1 MSKNKFLDCTQ
12 TCKKKHCI
20 SCFYFILLKFL
31 KKETYMFEA
40 FVNQDIKPGKL
51 KKSYNK
57 TLDQLINGDFASAE
71 VKKMKSHGLFR
82 AKIDYENRLLF
93 KFGRYEDQS
102 CLLVLEIIYNHD
114 YQKSRFLRGVKVDE
128 NKLEP
133 LTHPSKIEHQQAEQL
148 VFVNKN
154 HKQFHVLDKIL
165 SFDDHQRKV
174 LHTPLPQV
182 IIGSAGSGKTALTL
196 EKLKTLHGK
205 VLYVTLSSY
214 LAENAARLFYA
225 MNYENENL
233 EVDFLS
239 FREFLEIWKV
249 PQGREME
256 YKMFEK
262 WFERHRQASKLK
274 DAHKTF
280 EEFRGVITGAGIK
293 KSFLQ
298 RGDYLKLGV
307 KQSIFL
313 EDERERVYDLF
324 EKYLS
329 FLKENNF
336 YDTNIL
342 AYEWLKHCEPLY
354 DYIVVDEVQD
364 LTNIQLYILLRSL
377 KNINHFVLC
386 GDANQVVHPN
396 FFSWSHLKT
405 MFFDQKQKIDTTSLL
420 RVNYRNSQQV
430 SELANRLLKIKI
442 ARFGSI
448 DKESNFLVEAN
459 NDLPGTVSFVEDKD
473 NQVAELNQK
482 TRLST
487 GFAVLVMRDEDKA
500 QAARIF
506 QTPLLFSVQDSKGL
520 EYENIILYNFLTDNA
535 DDFRHV
541 CEGVTPEEVEADNIT
556 YSRVKDK
563 KDKSAQ
569 IYKFYINSLYVA
581 ITRAVK
587 NVYMVENNRKHD
599 LFKLLGV
606 ISEHDKKAIRESISS
621 ADDWKKEAGRLQKQG
636 KTEQASA
643 IYEKVLKTAKPSWTP
658 IDQEAYVQLKKDA
671 LNPEHFNHKAKKQ
684 LYHFALA
691 YNHHTVMLELA
702 KLKFKKA
709 ETYENDRK
717 GVVRKHYPEYQ
728 SDNIKQVAQN
738 VNRYGI
744 NFRDLFNFS
753 PLHAAAMTGA
763 TKICEW
769 LTEYGANAHL
779 HDTFG
784 RTPLQIAVLQAF
796 NDQIYA
802 QTRLGTIYPL
812 LAKDPL
818 RLQVD
823 EKLVKIE
830 PVKIEY
836 FLVNLFI
843 AVQTSIMQKKEIFEP
858 LGVKIDDIL
867 ENLELF
873 PEQVLASYRKKR
885 KYMQPQ
891 LSKHEVD
898 SNNPY
903 NKKLFKRIDRGYYV
917 LNPELKILINDHW
930 HKTDDI
936 INMQDVSEE
945 QIKELAQ
952 ERYIK
957 KTEEMRKKIEKESR
971 RWERERERDRERD
984 ELGFW

>member
-1 MSKNKFLDCTQ
+1 
-12 TCKKKHCI
+12 
-20 SCFYFILLKFL
+20 
-31 KKETYMFEA
+31 MFEA
-40 FVNQDIKPGKL
+40 FVNHDIKPGKL
-51 KKSYNK
+51 KKAYTK
-57 TLDQLINGDFASAE
+57 TLEQLIKGDFASAE
-71 VKKMKSHGLFR
+71 VKKMKTHGLFR

-93 KFGRYEDQS
+93 KFGRYKEES
-102 CLLVLEIIYNHD
+102 CLLVLEIIFNHD
-114 YQKSRFLRGVKVDE
+114 YQKSRFLRGAKIDE
-128 NKLEP
+128 QKLEP
-133 LTHPSKIEHQQAEQL
+133 VNNTQQVKDQEVEQL
-148 VFVNKN
+148 VFVNKK
-154 HKQFHVLDKIL
+154 HRQFHVLDKIL
-165 SFDDHQRKV
+165 SFDDFQQKV

-214 LAENAARLFYA
+214 LAENAARIFFS

-239 FREFLEIWKV
+239 FREFLEAWRV
-249 PQGREME
+249 PQGREVE
-256 YKMFEK
+256 YKMFER
-262 WFERHRQASKLK
+262 WFERHRQATKLK

-280 EEFRGVITGAGIK
+280 EEFRGVITGASIK
-293 KSFLQ
+293 QPFLQ
-298 RGDYLKLGV
+298 RDEYLELGV

-313 EDERERVYDLF
+313 EDERIRVYNLF
-324 EKYLS
+324 EKYLQ
-329 FLKENNF
+329 FLRENHL

-342 AYEWLKHCEPLY
+342 AYEWLKYCEPLY

-364 LTNIQLYILLRSL
+364 LTNIQLHILLKSL
-377 KNINHFVLC
+377 KNINHFMLC
-386 GDANQVVHPN
+386 GDANQIVHPN

-405 MFFDQKQKIDTTSLL
+405 MFFEQKQNIDTTSLL
-420 RVNYRNSQQV
+420 RVNYRNSKQV

-448 DKESNFLVEAN
+448 DKESNFLVEASN
-459 NDLPGTVSFVEDKD
+459 EIPGTVSFVEDKN

-500 QAARIF
+500 QAAKIF

-535 DDFRHV
+535 AEFRTV
-541 CEGVTPEEVEADNIT
+541 CQGVSTEDVESDNIE
-556 YSRVKDK
+556 YNRARDK

-569 IYKFYINSLYVA
+569 VYKFYINSLYVA

-606 ISEHDKKAIRESISS
+606 ISEHNKSAIKENVSS
-621 ADDWKKEAGRLQKQG
+621 ADDWKREAGRLQKQG

-643 IYEKVLKTAKPSWTP
+643 IYEKVLKTSKPDWKP

-684 LYHFALA
+684 LYNFALA

-709 ETYENDRK
+709 EKYENDRN
-717 GVVRKHYPEYQ
+717 GVFRKHYPDYQ
-728 SDNIKQVAQN
+728 SDNLKQIVQK

-744 NFRDLFNFS
+744 NFRDQFNFS
-753 PLHAAAMTGA
+753 PLHAAAMSGA
-763 TKICEW
+763 INICQW
-769 LTEYGANAHL
+769 LIEFGANPYL

-784 RTPLQIAVLQAF
+784 RTPLQISILQAF
-796 NDQIYA
+796 NDQAYA
-802 QTRLGTIYPL
+802 QTRVETIYPL
-812 LAKDPL
+812 LAREPL

-830 PVKIEY
+830 PVKTEY

-843 AVQTSIMQKKEIFEP
+843 AVQTSIVQKKGIFEP
-858 LGVKIDDIL
+858 MGVKIDDIL
-867 ENLELF
+867 DNLELF
-873 PEQVLASYRKKR
+873 PETILPSYRKKR

-891 LSKHEVD
+891 LSKHEAD

-903 NKKLFKRIDRGYYV
+903 NKKLFKRIDRGYYI
-917 LNPELKILINDHW
+917 LNPELKILINEQW

-936 INMQDVSEE
+936 INMQDFSEE
-945 QIKELAQ
+945 ETKKHAM

-957 KTEEMRKKIEKESR
+957 ERDEMKKRIEKESR
-971 RWERERERDRERD
+971 RWERRNEGYGY
-984 ELGFW
+984 L